1 MYKKFDA
8 PGGPNPL
15 VSSSTPGLVT
25 PPNMTGSCSL
35 HRSGYGAL
43 RLFLGLGSNSGVV
56 SLGEGLDLTL
66 LAVL

>member
-1 MYKKFDA
+1 M
-8 PGGPNPL
+8 PPREVQIL
-15 VSSSTPGLVT
+15 SCRSSTPGLVT

-43 RLFLGLGSNSGVV
+43 RLFLGLGSKSGVV

-66 LAVL
+66 LAVLRS